1 MRMAAWWFVV
11 WALCGCNPAAAPS
24 AAEDCANL
32 SDPACAPEA
41 PPAACS
47 DDEALALYRRR
58 IEPLLKDERP
68 SSCNRCHLTDLDLAL
83 FTRGTPCQTM
93 ACLHEKELVDFETP
107 ERSLIL
113 RWIRRGDVGGGDAAG
128 VAAKQEY
135 AAFEEW
141 ITYSAR
147 CHAEV
152 CAPAADPC
160 GERAP
165 DARVPDA
172 APARDAGPVADAA
185 TPDARV
191 GDAGEA
197 ADAATGR
204 PDGAAAD
211 AAMADARV
219 PDAAPDA
226 GPPDPCGEPAMAA
239 LFEERVFRW
248 RNRCNHC
255 HSPHGITSGV
265 GGAPLWMA
273 DGEDSAAAL
282 QTMRLVIERGLVDVG
297 APERSLLVLKPLNRR
312 DDGIRH
318 GGGTKFPNT
327 EDEAYLDFRAWIDPY
342 AACARPPAAEGG
354 APDGGSP

>member
-1 MRMAAWWFVV
+1 MWKGARWLLAS
-11 WALCGCNPAAAPS
+11 ALLASALLAGCNPAAAPS

-32 SDPACAPEA
+32 ADPACAPEA
-41 PPAACS
+41 PPPACS

-68 SSCNRCHLTDLDLAL
+68 SSCNRCHLTELDLAL
-83 FTRGTPCQTM
+83 FTRSTPCNTM

-128 VAAKQEY
+128 VAARQEY
-135 AAFEEW
+135 AAFAEW
-141 ITYSAR
+141 IEYSAR

-152 CAPAADPC
+152 CAPEADPC
-160 GERAP
+160 GERPADAAVAP
-165 DARVPDA
+165 DAQ
-172 APARDAGPVADAA
+172 VADAA
-185 TPDARV
+185 APADGAV
-191 GDAGEA
+191 P
-197 ADAATGR
+197 ADA
-204 PDGAAAD
+204 GAAAD
-211 AAMADARV
+211 AHVADARA
-219 PDAAPDA
+219 PDAALPDATVPDA

-239 LFEERVFRW
+239 LFEARVFRW

-282 QTMRLVIERGLVDVG
+282 ATMRLVIERGLVDVA

-312 DDGIRH
+312 EDGIRH

-342 AACARPPAAEGG
+342 AACARPADAG
-354 APDGGSP
+354 APDGGTP